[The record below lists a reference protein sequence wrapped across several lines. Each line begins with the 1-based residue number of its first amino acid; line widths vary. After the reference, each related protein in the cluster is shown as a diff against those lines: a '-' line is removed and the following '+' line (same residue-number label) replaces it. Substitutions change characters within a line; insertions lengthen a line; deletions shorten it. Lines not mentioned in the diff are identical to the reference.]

1 MKSISKLLLSLT
13 FTLLISTVLSAQNP
27 NFTIQWN
34 SNCEVQSTQA
44 KYRLTYTIVHIPTQT
59 PVFTPVIISN
69 IPLSQSSQWI
79 NIDFWSCD
87 RDELAL
93 NYLVYAKVER
103 VEPNGDVSCTGE
115 IRSSYKKCSELYDGL
130 TFTVQMYYP

>member
-1 MKSISKLLLSLT
+1 MKSISKLLLSLA
-13 FTLLISTVLSAQNP
+13 FILLSSTLLSAQNP
-27 NFTIQWN
+27 NFIIQWN

-44 KYRLTYTIVHIPTQT
+44 KYRLTYTIIYIPTQL

-69 IPLSQSSQWI
+69 ISLNEDDYQVEIATW
-79 NIDFWSCD
+79 DCD
-87 RDELAL
+87 QDESAL

-103 VEPNGDVSCTGE
+103 VEPNGTVSCKGE
-115 IRSSYKKCSELYDGL
+115 MRSSYKKCSDLYDGL